1 MADPI
6 TNKVQVTGYTGV
18 QAGVVNTP
26 SSRVT
31 IATPGQ
37 VRITNP
43 TSTYM
48 NAGAILGGE
57 ISYKGSFARAEV
69 GAGTALSGK
78 IELGHS
84 FDIGRNMGLELSGKA
99 QANMNLIKNKLK
111 FSSTAVNNNLTSG
124 VEVNQKYNTGET
136 RLAGAAK
143 LTFGSTKA
151 KFGVGVEAGSRNN
164 ISPDMNYNLTAIAG
178 PTQNTMQASVKNKP
192 EFYATPTVSADVKIS
207 KNLSFNANADLHQAQ
222 AGIRWNF

>member
-1 MADPI
+1 MTEPI
-6 TNKVQVTGYTGV
+6 ANKVQVTGYTGV

-26 SSRVT
+26 SSQETVT
-31 IATPGQ
+31 TPGQ
-37 VRITNP
+37 LRITNP

-99 QANMNLIKNKLK
+99 QANMNLIK
-111 FSSTAVNNNLTSG
+111 SDYSASVYAGDNNLSSG
-124 VEVNQKYNTGET
+124 AGIKQKWRPGET

-143 LTFGSTKA
+143 LTFGSAKA
-151 KFGVGVEAGSRNN
+151 KFGVGLEAGARKSLR
-164 ISPDMNYNLTAIAG
+164 PDMNYDLTAIANA
-178 PTQNTMQASVKNKP
+178 TESTMQGSIKNKSQ
-192 EFYATPTVSADVKIS
+192 FYATPTVSADVKIS

>member
-1 MADPI
+1 MTEPVS
-6 TNKVQVTGYTGV
+6 NKVQLSGYTGV
-18 QAGVVNTP
+18 QAGVINTP
-26 SSRVT
+26 SSQETV
-31 IATPGQ
+31 ANPGQ
-37 VRITNP
+37 LRISYP

-78 IELGHS
+78 IELGHT

-99 QANMNLIKNKLK
+99 QANMNLIK
-111 FSSTAVNNNLTSG
+111 SDYSADVVVVDNNSVTG
-124 VEVNQKYNTGET
+124 AGIEQKWRPGET
-136 RLAGAAK
+136 RLAGATK

-151 KFGVGVEAGSRNN
+151 KFGVGIEAGSRK
-164 ISPDMNYNLTAIAG
+164 SLRPDMNYDLTAKAG
-178 PTQNTMQASVKNKP
+178 ATEFTMQGSIKNKSQ
-192 EFYATPTVSADVKIS
+192 FYATPTLSADVKIS
-207 KNLSFNANADLHQAQ
+207 KNLSFNANADLNQAQ

>member
-6 TNKVQVTGYTGV
+6 TNKVQVTGYAGA

-26 SSRVT
+26 SSQVSQFN
-31 IATPGQ
+31 PGQ
-37 VRITNP
+37 VRFFNP
-43 TSTYM
+43 TDTYM
-48 NAGAILGGE
+48 NAGAVLGGE

-99 QANMNLIKNKLK
+99 QANMNLIK
-111 FSSTAVNNNLTSG
+111 SDYSASVYAGDNNLASG
-124 VEVNQKYNTGET
+124 VGIKQKWRPGET

-151 KFGVGVEAGSRNN
+151 KFGVGIEAGSRK
-164 ISPDMNYNLTAIAG
+164 SLRPDMNYDLTAKAG
-178 PTQNTMQASVKNKP
+178 ATESTMQGSIKNKSQ
-192 EFYATPTVSADVKIS
+192 FYATPTVSADVKIS